1 MTSPLRSKVTRRTL
15 VAGSGLAIAAGPAT
29 SATRPAIA
37 GPSGAARRSFP
48 MLQGGL
54 SGTITVGYADELGAK
69 PKYVEQAK
77 AAVEEAN
84 PDATVEI
91 DLRQVAGGDYTTQL
105 LLALDSGEGPDVI
118 HIGGDR
124 IGALADAGYIEP
136 LDAYVAEWTDWES
149 QYPEAVKGGV
159 TYGDSVWAIPY
170 GLDTRFLYF
179 RRDIFEQVG
188 LGRDWE
194 PANIAGILEAA
205 TAIKD
210 AGLEDVLPYAL
221 YAGTAGEGGT
231 TAHGFAP
238 VLFGYGGAMQDEA
251 GKWIGASPAIDKAL
265 AYYERAWQTAEV
277 VPAEILTTAQPWKPM
292 REGMGSGRVALLFE
306 GGWVYGGYQTAA
318 AAGDIELDNI
328 GYLLFPTEDGGPSL
342 TIGGPGTVWYI
353 NAASQNKDL
362 AWEFIKAFNTP
373 EITAALNLEDPH
385 PVARTDAAALPDFQ
399 ANAYLVAATE
409 SLESA
414 VFLPN
419 DARLNDVGGVVQS
432 VTGAVAA
439 GDATAAEAS
448 ADFLEAMQREL
459 GEENVVSVTA

>member
-1 MTSPLRSKVTRRTL
+1 MATSLTAPVTR
-15 VAGSGLAIAAGPAT
+15 S
-29 SATRPAIA
+29 AIA
-37 GPSGAARRSFP
+37 GPSGNARRSFP

-54 SGTITVGYADELGAK
+54 SGTITVGYADELGVK

-136 LDAYVAEWTDWES
+136 LDAYVAEWADWES
-149 QYPEAVKGGV
+149 QYPEAIRGGV

-179 RRDIFEQVG
+179 RRDIFEQAG
-188 LGRDWE
+188 LGRDWQ
-194 PANIAGILEAA
+194 PANIDGILEAA
-205 TAIKD
+205 KAIKE

-231 TAHGFAP
+231 TSHGFAP
-238 VLFGYGGAMQDEA
+238 LLYGFGGSMQDES
-251 GKWIGASPAIDKAL
+251 GKWIGASPAIEQTL
-265 AYYERAWQTAEV
+265 AYYERAWRTEEV

-318 AAGDIELDNI
+318 AAGDIELEDI

-353 NAASQNKDL
+353 NAASENKDL

-373 EITAALNLEDPH
+373 EIVAAINLEDPH

-399 ANAYLVAATE
+399 ANEYLVAATE

-419 DARLNDVGGVVQS
+419 DARLNDVGSVVQAI
-432 VTGAVAA
+432 TGAVAA

-448 ADFLEAMQREL
+448 ADFLEAMRREL
-459 GEENVVSVTA
+459 GEENVVTVTE